1 MKPAIIGVLIGA
13 LLLSGCAGSVSG
25 STAEQPA
32 SETTGVEGVVSK
44 SVMELTL
51 GACVNDAKAPEGADA
66 EALAVVD
73 CATPHDSELY
83 AILALENSSFPG
95 EQALLDEGSTRCAA
109 VFGDFIGV
117 DFRSSV
123 LDFNFYHPTASSWV
137 DGDRSIYCMAID
149 PGLQVTGSL
158 LGAKR

>member
-1 MKPAIIGVLIGA
+1 MRPAIIGVLIGA
-13 LLLSGCAGSVSG
+13 LLLTGCTGSISG
-25 STAEQPA
+25 SATEQPA
-32 SETTGVEGVVSK
+32 NESPSAEGVVLK

-51 GACVNDAKAPEGADA
+51 GECVNDAKAPEGADA
-66 EALAVVD
+66 EVLAVVD

-95 EQALLDEGSTRCAA
+95 EQALMDEGSTRCAA
-109 VFGDFIGV
+109 VFGDFVGV

-123 LDFNFYHPTASSWV
+123 LDFHFYHPTASSWV

-158 LGAKR
+158 LGAKK